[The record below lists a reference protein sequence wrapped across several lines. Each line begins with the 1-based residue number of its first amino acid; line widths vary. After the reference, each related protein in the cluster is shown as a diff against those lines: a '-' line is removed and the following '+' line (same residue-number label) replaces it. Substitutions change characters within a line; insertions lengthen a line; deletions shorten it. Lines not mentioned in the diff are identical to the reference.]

1 MSPRTGRPIKGDTPK
16 DSRINIRLD
25 SEEMLLLDECAQRL
39 KSTKTEVLMRGIQ
52 LVKKELD
59 EGEKNVD
66 RKAHTKYNICVLNK
80 GGERVTGRRGRP
92 KTESPLNI
100 RTDVRLDAKTDAAL
114 DEYCK
119 RHSVTKGEAIRQGI
133 RLLLAQ
139 ENENQ

>member
-59 EGEKNVD
+59 EEGKTVD
-66 RKAHTKYNICVLNK
+66 KASRMKCNIRVTEK
-80 GGERVTGRRGRP
+80 GGERVTARKGRP
-92 KTESPLNI
+92 KTENPVDI
-100 RTDVRLDAKTDAAL
+100 RTGVRLDAKTDAAL

-119 RHSVTKGEAIRQGI
+119 RHSVTKGEAIRHGI

>member
-25 SEEMLLLDECAQRL
+25 SEEMSLLDECAQRL

-59 EGEKNVD
+59 EEGKTVY
-66 RKAHTKYNICVLNK
+66 KASRMKYNIRVTEK
-80 GGERVTGRRGRP
+80 GGERVTARRGRP
-92 KTESPLNI
+92 KTENPVDI
-100 RTDVRLDAKTDAAL
+100 RTGVRLDAQTDAAL

-119 RHSVTKGEAIRQGI
+119 RHGVTKGEAIRQGI

-139 ENENQ
+139 ENENK

>member
-25 SEEMLLLDECAQRL
+25 SEEMALLDECAQRL

-59 EGEKNVD
+59 EEKKTVD
-66 RKAHTKYNICVLNK
+66 KVSRMKYNIRVTEK

-92 KTESPLNI
+92 KTENPVDI
-100 RTDVRLDAKTDAAL
+100 RTGVRLDAKTDAAL

-119 RHSVTKGEAIRQGI
+119 RHSMTKGEAIRQGI

-139 ENENQ
+139 ENENK

>member
-25 SEEMLLLDECAQRL
+25 SEEMALLDECAQRL

-59 EGEKNVD
+59 EEENPID
-66 RKAHTKYNICVLNK
+66 KASRMKYNIRVTEK

-92 KTESPLNI
+92 KTENPVDI
-100 RTDVRLDAKTDAAL
+100 RTGVRLDAKTDAAL

-139 ENENQ
+139 ENENR

>member
-1 MSPRTGRPIKGDTPK
+1 MSPRTGRPIKGDSPK
-16 DSRINIRLD
+16 NHTLHLRMN
-25 SEEMLLLDECAQRL
+25 SEEMALLDECAQRL

-59 EGEKNVD
+59 EEKKTVD
-66 RKAHTKYNICVLNK
+66 EASRMKYNIRVTEK

-92 KTESPLNI
+92 KTENPVDI
-100 RTDVRLDAKTDAAL
+100 RTGVRLDAKTDAAL

-139 ENENQ
+139 ENENK